1 MFSLFVNESNK
12 YDVWSEAASGKRQ
25 NQMNFSKTLI
35 MYRKNFISEKVT
47 FFVTRVFFGLLVFSS
62 GLVDLHESAAKETEG
77 KIKGV
82 ESAAVPEED
91 FTLESADGALS
102 LKDFRGSVVLL
113 FFGFTSCPD
122 VCPISLAT
130 ISHAFSYLTDD
141 ELKMSR
147 SLFISLDP
155 ERDTMERLKKY
166 TGYFHP
172 NIIGVT
178 GTMKE
183 LGSVTD
189 IYGVKF
195 EKKEAPD
202 SALGYL
208 IYHSAK
214 IFVIGP
220 QGELRK
226 TFPHNIDAQ
235 LLVQQIRSLLKRNQ
249 L

>member
-1 MFSLFVNESNK
+1 MG
-12 YDVWSEAASGKRQ
+12 SEMCIRD
-25 NQMNFSKTLI
+25 
-35 MYRKNFISEKVT
+35 R
-47 FFVTRVFFGLLVFSS
+47 
-62 GLVDLHESAAKETEG
+62 
-77 KIKGV
+77 
-82 ESAAVPEED
+82 
-91 FTLESADGALS
+91 
-102 LKDFRGSVVLL
+102 LKDLRGNVVLI

-130 ISHAFSYLTDD
+130 ISHAFSYLTED
-141 ELKMSR
+141 ELKRSR

-166 TGYFHP
+166 TEYFHP

-178 GTMKE
+178 GAMKE
-183 LGSVTD
+183 LGRVAD

-214 IFVIGP
+214 IFIIGT

-235 LLVQQIRSLLKRNQ
+235 LLVQQIRNLLKRNQ

>member
-1 MFSLFVNESNK
+1 MC
-12 YDVWSEAASGKRQ
+12 
-25 NQMNFSKTLI
+25 I
-35 MYRKNFISEKVT
+35 
-47 FFVTRVFFGLLVFSS
+47 
-62 GLVDLHESAAKETEG
+62 
-77 KIKGV
+77 
-82 ESAAVPEED
+82 
-91 FTLESADGALS
+91 
-102 LKDFRGSVVLL
+102 
-113 FFGFTSCPD
+113 
-122 VCPISLAT
+122 
-130 ISHAFSYLTDD
+130 
-141 ELKMSR
+141 
-147 SLFISLDP
+147 
-155 ERDTMERLKKY
+155 RDRKY

-183 LGSVTD
+183 LVRVAD

-220 QGELRK
+220 QGALRK
-226 TFPHNIDAQ
+226 TIPHNTDSK
-235 LLVQQIRSLLKRNQ
+235 LLSQQIRSLLGKNQ

>member
-1 MFSLFVNESNK
+1 MC
-12 YDVWSEAASGKRQ
+12 
-25 NQMNFSKTLI
+25 
-35 MYRKNFISEKVT
+35 RKNFISEKVT
-47 FFVTRVFFGLLVFSS
+47 VFVAGLLFCLLILSS
-62 GLVDLHESAAKETEG
+62 GLLDLHNAAANETG
-77 KIKGV
+77 GGIKVG
-82 ESAAVPEED
+82 ESAAVQEG
-91 FTLESADGALS
+91 FTLDSPEGALS
-102 LKDFRGSVVLL
+102 LKDLHGNVVLL
-113 FFGFTSCPD
+113 FFGFTSCAD

-141 ELKMSR
+141 ELKRSK

-155 ERDTMERLKKY
+155 ERDTLERLKKY

-178 GTMKE
+178 GNMKE
-183 LGSVTD
+183 LGRVAD

-195 EKKEAPD
+195 ERKESPD
-202 SALGYL
+202 SALGYV
-208 IYHSAK
+208 IYHTAK

-226 TFPHNIDAQ
+226 TFPHNIDAR
-235 LLVQQIRSLLKRNQ
+235 LLLEQIRSLLNSNQ

>member
-1 MFSLFVNESNK
+1 MC
-12 YDVWSEAASGKRQ
+12 
-25 NQMNFSKTLI
+25 
-35 MYRKNFISEKVT
+35 RKNFISEKVT
-47 FFVTRVFFGLLVFSS
+47 VSVTRMLFCMLILYS
-62 GLVDLHESAAKETEG
+62 GILDLHNAAAKETDGE
-77 KIKGV
+77 IKGG
-82 ESAAVPEED
+82 ESAAVQDEG
-91 FTLESADGALS
+91 FTLDSPEGALS
-102 LKDFRGSVVLL
+102 LKDLRGNVVLI

-122 VCPISLAT
+122 VCPISLVT

-141 ELKMSR
+141 ELKRSR
-147 SLFISLDP
+147 TLFISLDP

-178 GTMKE
+178 GTMEE
-183 LGSVTD
+183 LVRVAD

-195 EKKEAPD
+195 EKKETPD

-226 TFPHNIDAQ
+226 TFPHNIDARQ
-235 LLVQQIRSLLKRNQ
+235 LMQQIRSLLKSNQ

>member
-1 MFSLFVNESNK
+1 MC
-12 YDVWSEAASGKRQ
+12 W
-25 NQMNFSKTLI
+25 
-35 MYRKNFISEKVT
+35 KNFLSEKVT
-47 FFVTRVFFGLLVFSS
+47 VFVTRVLFCLLILSS
-62 GLVDLHESAAKETEG
+62 SLVDLRNSAANETGGE
-77 KIKGV
+77 IKVG
-82 ESAAVPEED
+82 ESAAVQEEG
-91 FTLESADGALS
+91 FTLDSPEGALS
-102 LKDFRGSVVLL
+102 LKDLRGKVVLL
-113 FFGFTSCPD
+113 FFGFTSCAD

-130 ISHAFSYLTDD
+130 ISHAFSSLTDD
-141 ELKMSR
+141 ELKRSR

-155 ERDTMERLKKY
+155 ERDTLERLKEY
-166 TGYFHP
+166 TGYFHT

-183 LGSVTD
+183 LGRVAD

-195 EKKEAPD
+195 EKKDSPD

-226 TFPHNIDAQ
+226 TFPHNIDAR
-235 LLVQQIRSLLKRNQ
+235 LLLQQIRSLLNRNQ

>member
-1 MFSLFVNESNK
+1 MH
-12 YDVWSEAASGKRQ
+12 WT
-25 NQMNFSKTLI
+25 NFRI
-35 MYRKNFISEKVT
+35 EKVR
-47 FFVTRVFFGLLVFSS
+47 FFATAVFLCFLILYS
-62 GLVDLHESAAKETEG
+62 GLEDLHNASAKETGGE
-77 KIKGV
+77 IKVG
-82 ESAAVPEED
+82 ESTTFQEVD
-91 FTLESADGALS
+91 FTLASPEGALS
-102 LKDFRGSVVLL
+102 LRELRGKVVLL
-113 FFGFTSCPD
+113 FFGFTSCAD

-130 ISHAFSYLTDD
+130 ISQAFSYLNEE

-155 ERDTMERLKKY
+155 ERDTLEKLKKY

-183 LGSVTD
+183 LDMVAE

-195 EKKEAPD
+195 EKKESPD
-202 SALGYL
+202 SALGYV
-208 IYHSAK
+208 IYHSSK

-226 TFPHNIDAQ
+226 TFQHNTDA
-235 LLVQQIRSLLKRNQ
+235 LLISQQIRSLLVKNQ

>member
-1 MFSLFVNESNK
+1 M
-12 YDVWSEAASGKRQ
+12 
-25 NQMNFSKTLI
+25 LI
-35 MYRKNFISEKVT
+35 LY
-47 FFVTRVFFGLLVFSS
+47 S
-62 GLVDLHESAAKETEG
+62 GLSDSHNASAKETDGE
-77 KIKGV
+77 IKGGK
-82 ESAAVPEED
+82 STALQLID
-91 FTLESADGALS
+91 FTLDSPEGALS
-102 LKDFRGSVVLL
+102 LKDLRGNVVLI

-141 ELKMSR
+141 ELKRSR
-147 SLFISLDP
+147 TLFISLDP

-178 GTMKE
+178 GTKE
-183 LGSVTD
+183 ELVRVAD

-195 EKKEAPD
+195 EKKETPD

-214 IFVIGP
+214 IFIIGT

-226 TFPHNIDAQ
+226 TFPHNIDAK